1 MTGLFASNN
10 IRESA
15 QEQTPGLTPRLET
28 AWAQGFPLT
37 RLSPRPKSLQVSHP
51 TCSAVVDSYGPWGDG
66 PSRGVARMAV
76 GQASIGMARRARR
89 PATRDIRREEL
100 GKARGPGRA
109 AAPARVAHP

>member
-1 MTGLFASNN
+1 MPVPQ
-10 IRESA
+10 A
-15 QEQTPGLTPRLET
+15 QVPPGVTPDVL
-28 AWAQGFPLT
+28 
-37 RLSPRPKSLQVSHP
+37 
-51 TCSAVVDSYGPWGDG
+51 CSGDSYGPWGDG

-100 GKARGPGRA
+100 GKAHGPGRA